1 MLYMVCPSCKKMLGD
16 KQIQYETVLGK
27 ICRDEELGNISVDDA
42 NKLKSKLLLSFD
54 FGKRYCC
61 SPRLMTYKRLIDI
74 VK

>member
-16 KQIQYETVLGK
+16 KQIQYETVFGK
-27 ICRDEELGNISVDDA
+27 ICRDEELGNITIDEA
-42 NKLKSKLLLSFD
+42 NRLKSKLLLSFD

-61 SPRLMTYKRLIDI
+61 PQRLMTYTKLIDI